1 MAFAYDT
8 LINLLNQREH
18 LIEKRIKDQIDHL
31 GKDERVLF
39 EEKDWNRETE
49 DIKKFDDP
57 FGDVELK
64 AEEILSVNEQ
74 VRGIDDFKN
83 VSPQQ
88 RLYEIVTK
96 KFNPFLTP
104 NFNVNQMAAS
114 EGDKINTYKIPKG
127 PVSPN

>member
-1 MAFAYDT
+1 MQQLSRTELAFAYDT
-8 LINLLNQREH
+8 LINLLNQRER

-39 EEKDWNRETE
+39 EEKDWKRETE

-57 FGDVELK
+57 FGDIDLK

-83 VSPQQ
+83 VSP
-88 RLYEIVTK
+88 
-96 KFNPFLTP
+96 
-104 NFNVNQMAAS
+104 
-114 EGDKINTYKIPKG
+114 
-127 PVSPN
+127 